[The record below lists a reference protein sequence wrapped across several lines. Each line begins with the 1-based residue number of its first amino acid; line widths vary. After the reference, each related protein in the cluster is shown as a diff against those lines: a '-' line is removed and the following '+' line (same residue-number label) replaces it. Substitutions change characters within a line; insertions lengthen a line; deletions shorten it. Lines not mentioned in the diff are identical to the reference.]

1 MDSAHVFLIVASI
14 IVVVTLA
21 TFFWVML
28 RKSEY
33 HEAVGAATFL
43 ALRDLKER
51 FEKSPPR

>member
-1 MDSAHVFLIVASI
+1 MDGTRIFLIVASI

-21 TFFWVML
+21 TLFWVIL

-43 ALRDLKER
+43 VLRDLKER
-51 FEKSPPR
+51 FGKSPPR

>member
-1 MDSAHVFLIVASI
+1 MDGTHVFLIVASI

-21 TFFWVML
+21 TFCWVML